1 MFFAL
6 IVFFFKFFVLFTL
19 HPNHSPYP
27 RVILKVSCFV
37 FIPNP
42 VPLTEVSSV
51 HLSLQFELIE
61 EVSGSHMECVSDVP
75 LLYFMCLQI
84 GSGNPVAVLQLAMEW
99 KVVLNFF
106 FPLRQCF
113 SV

>member
-1 MFFAL
+1 VFFAL

-106 FPLRQCF
+106 FPLRQGF